1 MPHCVALGCSN
12 SSRKVFEDKVS
23 FFRFPYTD
31 PGLLRRWCLNIGRKN
46 WWPSRFSRLCS
57 DHFTPDCFEA
67 KFYDDRIRA
76 IDEKDPVKHLSSK
89 TLKRGSVP
97 TLFLKAHARAMDR
110 RHQGRP
116 LRECEPS
123 KPMKMAC
130 AVAVPLLDTTG
141 DFAAWLEAQG
151 VNAEVARAM
160 DSELGIRDY
169 GVLRACVRDG
179 LVRAELLSTAR
190 DRLPFG
196 FYAVLRQVV
205 KALQGAEHHDA
216 GTPRWGDDAT
226 AVSSGDVT
234 LGGLVDVLLAL
245 FSSLSRDLLLCAQKL
260 RAMDDQQ
267 DPADSPSSVGATSPE
282 DIPEMDQCNEN
293 DGPEVSSAPS
303 MEDSKINFTSDQIKM
318 EPFEESVAEFSN
330 AVLLPQPSERE
341 PAEHTSSEPLGE
353 CLLDESPELIISNLT
368 TMPDARTNLTCIAD
382 TRPYPWPY
390 PSLGETNSE
399 KDSAA
404 TISITINTSQPL
416 TQQQRL
422 FALSDPIRRS
432 VSANH
437 SQKPFADESET
448 YGFQLEK
455 SDLERPRLESTG
467 EKPYRCE
474 VCGQTY
480 SQICGLKRH
489 LRMHTGEKLHRCE
502 VCGRGFP
509 QSSSLKVHLR
519 THTGEKP
526 FHCDVC
532 GMRFSQKSHVKT
544 HQRKHMG
551 DTV

>member
-1 MPHCVALGCSN
+1 MPHCAALGCSN

-31 PGLLRRWCLNIGRKN
+31 PGLLRRWCLNIGRKS

-76 IDEKDPVKHLSSK
+76 IDEKDPVKYPSSK

-97 TLFLKAHARAMDR
+97 TLFLKAHARAVDH
-110 RHQGRP
+110 RHRERP
-116 LRECEPS
+116 LRECVPS

-169 GVLRACVRDG
+169 GVLRACVGDG
-179 LVRAELLSTAR
+179 LVRAELLATAR

-205 KALQGAEHHDA
+205 KALQGAEPHDA
-216 GTPRWGDDAT
+216 GTPRWDDDAT

-267 DPADSPSSVGATSPE
+267 DKADSPSSAGAKSPE

-293 DGPEVSSAPS
+293 DEPEVSSAPS
-303 MEDSKINFTSDQIKM
+303 MEDIKINFTSDQIKM
-318 EPFEESVAEFSN
+318 EPFEESVAEFSD

-341 PAEHTSSEPLGE
+341 PAEHTSSEPL
-353 CLLDESPELIISNLT
+353 
-368 TMPDARTNLTCIAD
+368 
-382 TRPYPWPY
+382 
-390 PSLGETNSE
+390 
-399 KDSAA
+399 
-404 TISITINTSQPL
+404 
-416 TQQQRL
+416 
-422 FALSDPIRRS
+422 ALY
-432 VSANH
+432 V
-437 SQKPFADESET
+437 
-448 YGFQLEK
+448 YG
-455 SDLERPRLESTG
+455 P
-467 EKPYRCE
+467 
-474 VCGQTY
+474 
-480 SQICGLKRH
+480 
-489 LRMHTGEKLHRCE
+489 
-502 VCGRGFP
+502 
-509 QSSSLKVHLR
+509 
-519 THTGEKP
+519 
-526 FHCDVC
+526 
-532 GMRFSQKSHVKT
+532 
-544 HQRKHMG
+544 
-551 DTV
+551 

>member
-1 MPHCVALGCSN
+1 MPHCAALGCSN

-31 PGLLRRWCLNIGRKN
+31 PGLLRRWCLNIGRKS

-76 IDEKDPVKHLSSK
+76 IDEKDPVKYPSSK

-97 TLFLKAHARAMDR
+97 TLFLKAHARAVDH
-110 RHQGRP
+110 RHRERP
-116 LRECEPS
+116 LRECVPS
-123 KPMKMAC
+123 K
-130 AVAVPLLDTTG
+130 
-141 DFAAWLEAQG
+141 G

-169 GVLRACVRDG
+169 GVLRACVGDG
-179 LVRAELLSTAR
+179 LVRAELLATAR

-205 KALQGAEHHDA
+205 KALQGAEPHDA
-216 GTPRWGDDAT
+216 GTPRWDDDAT

-267 DPADSPSSVGATSPE
+267 DKADSPSSAGAKSPE

-293 DGPEVSSAPS
+293 DEPEVSSAPS
-303 MEDSKINFTSDQIKM
+303 MEDIKINFTSDQIKM
-318 EPFEESVAEFSN
+318 EPFEESVAEFSD

-341 PAEHTSSEPLGE
+341 PAEHTSSEPLG
-353 CLLDESPELIISNLT
+353 LLDESPELIISNLT
-368 TMPDARTNLTCIAD
+368 SMPDTRTNLTCTAD

-399 KDSAA
+399 EDTTA
-404 TISITINTSQPL
+404 TTSITINTSQPV

-422 FALSDPIRRS
+422 FVLSDPIRRT
-432 VSANH
+432 VLANH
-437 SQKPFADESET
+437 SQKPFADESEM
-448 YGFQLEK
+448 YGFQLAK

-551 DTV
+551 DTI